1 MKSKGNDQCSQSR
14 LLTHAVNT
22 AGRGMMKQTRVR
34 RFARLAVP
42 AVALLVA
49 SGCYRATIDT
59 GLASSHRSEK
69 IWAHSWIAGLIPPA
83 VVSAVNECDNG
94 VARVETVHTFLNQ
107 VVAAV
112 TFGIYTPITI
122 TVTCAAAST
131 AQEVLD
137 SEDQLSVSEAAGYDE
152 IRDVF
157 QQASEK
163 AIESESPAYVVFGQ
177 AAQ

>member
-1 MKSKGNDQCSQSR
+1 
-14 LLTHAVNT
+14 
-22 AGRGMMKQTRVR
+22 
-34 RFARLAVP
+34 
-42 AVALLVA
+42 
-49 SGCYRATIDT
+49 
-59 GLASSHRSEK
+59 
-69 IWAHSWIAGLIPPA
+69 
-83 VVSAVNECDNG
+83 VSAVNECDNG